1 MSEFINAWRKEHG
14 QIVGALSQV
23 LQLGVF
29 SDAGQKKLRELE
41 RILEGHLH
49 SEDRDFYPV
58 LKKAAETDIG
68 LKRQLTFF
76 AADMDK
82 ITWEASA
89 FFRKQNH
96 DPANADLPAEFDKIS
111 AMLKSRISREESLLM
126 TEFEKVKRSASA
138 LSVPRP

>member
-14 QIVGALSQV
+14 QIVGALSQA
-23 LQLGVF
+23 LSLDIL

-58 LKKAAETDIG
+58 LKKAAETNAG
-68 LKRQLTFF
+68 LKQQLTFF

-82 ITWEASA
+82 ITWEVSA
-89 FFRKQNH
+89 FFRKQKH
-96 DPANADLPAEFDKIS
+96 DPANADLPAEFGKIS

-138 LSVPRP
+138 SSAPRS